1 MSKRN
6 VGWSFGTATV
16 LIALAAAACSSDET
30 GATDGADA
38 GPESPD
44 AARPSV
50 EDAGPG
56 DGDDDDDDVVGDGG
70 DAGDAGDE
78 EPPHPTRCT
87 TTTAPAQGDS
97 FVELCKPAQGIVQHV
112 RISGVQVPATHE
124 SAQVVFGFDAP
135 PASATAA
142 LAGDQLRVLFYGGG
156 SPAPPALIEAT
167 WGPIRQVAGG
177 NVPSLNTA
185 ASTVCFDVHDGAA
198 DAPPYFAIWV
208 HGQKGANCL
217 DRATLTVASAHAIRA
232 SWHGEVG
239 ALAKD
244 LKAYYRQSAGV
255 KTSTTVTMSSV
266 AALSDTALKAAVSCS
281 TPWVANTD
289 WQKLCTPAAGDVR
302 HVRIDDASATANSRY
317 FYAVLG
323 QDAAPTGNPAVGAGK
338 LIVTGGRA
346 QGGASW
352 TYFRFGEV
360 AGQSATGQYTYA
372 TDTAAPLYTAGPSTV
387 CFDLGTTTTGN
398 TRLVFW
404 ATGANGAD
412 CSDHATLTTTNALYD
427 STTDATTGNIWQG
440 LIAAGKEN
448 FIKTSGTDVSLGGAV
463 VSSEPAAL

>member
-6 VGWSFGTATV
+6 LGWGFGTAVV
-16 LIALAAAACSSDET
+16 LTALAAAACSSDET
-30 GATDGADA
+30 DATDGVDA
-38 GPESPD
+38 GPDSSDGGGTP
-44 AARPSV
+44 A

-56 DGDDDDDDVVGDGG
+56 VDEDAGGDAGG
-70 DAGDAGDE
+70 DAGDGGDE

-87 TTTAPAQGDS
+87 TTIAPAQNDG

-142 LAGDQLRVLFYGGG
+142 LADDQLRVLLYGGG
-156 SPAPPALIEAT
+156 APAPPALLEAT
-167 WGPIRQVAGG
+167 WGSIRQVLGG

-185 ASTVCFDVHDGAA
+185 ASTVCFDVHDGGA

-208 HGQKGANCL
+208 QGQKGANCL

-244 LKAYYRQSAGV
+244 AKAYYRQSVGV
-255 KTSTTVTMSSV
+255 KTSATVTVSSV
-266 AALSDTALKAAVSCS
+266 PALSADTLKAAVACS

-289 WQKLCTPAAGDVR
+289 WQKLCTPAANDVR
-302 HVRIDDASATANSRY
+302 HVRIENASATSSSRY

-323 QDAAPTGNPAVGAGK
+323 QDAAPAGNPAVGPGK
-338 LIVTGGRA
+338 LIVTGGQS

-352 TYFRFGEV
+352 TYFRFGDT
-360 AGQSATGQYTYA
+360 AGQNSTTTYSYA
-372 TDTAAPLYTAGPSTV
+372 TDADAPLYTAAPSTI
-387 CFDLGTTTTGN
+387 CFDVGTTTTGN
-398 TRLVFW
+398 VRFVFW
-404 ATGANGAD
+404 ATGKNGAD
-412 CSDHATLTTTNALYD
+412 CSDHATLTTANALYD
-427 STTDATTGNIWQG
+427 STTDAVTGNIWQG

-448 FIKTSGTDVSLGGAV
+448 FIKTSGADVTLGAAV